1 MNRRDF
7 LLLGSCF
14 ALTPI
19 RCLWA
24 SYPAELPNDAIAVM
38 ATVLRPRRTDN
49 WRSRPVLISQ
59 APFDTDPIAVV
70 DPRFAS
76 AVRLP
81 FLQPPLE
88 HLSKA
93 DELADAYNRLLAD
106 PVGTIPDSPDFDF
119 PHRMLSDE
127 AVTQFSRLN
136 TWGRSPEIDAR
147 KRSVPESYRQ
157 LFAGATTLWSV
168 SRIAFD
174 SSHSHAVLGV
184 RYFSAGC
191 RGELWQALAR
201 NGAGVWEILPWSA
214 GKGICA

>member
-1 MNRRDF
+1 MNSRGF
-7 LLLGSCF
+7 LLLSSCC

-19 RCLWA
+19 KRLWA
-24 SYPAELPNDAIAVM
+24 SNPAELPNDAVAVL
-38 ATVLRPRRTDN
+38 ATVLRPRRTDD
-49 WRSRPVLISQ
+49 WRSRPVLISET
-59 APFDTDPIAVV
+59 PFDTDRIEVA
-70 DPRFAS
+70 DPRFAF
-76 AVRLP
+76 AARLP

-93 DELADAYNRLLAD
+93 KELADAYNRLLAA
-106 PVGTIPDSPDFDF
+106 PVGTIPDSSEFNF

-127 AVTQFSRLN
+127 AVTQFSRLK
-136 TWGRSPEIDAR
+136 TWGKSPEIDAV

-184 RYFSAGC
+184 RNISAGC
-191 RGELWQALAR
+191 RGELWQALGR
-201 NGAGVWEILPWSA
+201 NGAGAWEILPWSA
-214 GKGICA
+214 GSDICA